1 MQTYQAIQRNAR
13 ISPRKAGLSA
23 TLIRGKRVEEA
34 LNILAFEHRRGS
46 TMLRKVLESA
56 VANAANIGG
65 IDPMDLT
72 VTDARVD
79 GAFIIKRIRP
89 QARGRAHRRY
99 KRCSHIQVAVG
110 IKPTVAK
117 PKFEKKQK
125 AAAKPKSDKSKA
137 DKPADQKAT

>member
-1 MQTYQAIQRNAR
+1 MQTYHAIQRNAR

-46 TMLRKVLESA
+46 TMIRKVLESA
-56 VANAANIGG
+56 VANAANVGG

-99 KRCSHIQVAVG
+99 KRCSHIAVSVA
-110 IKPTVAK
+110 IKPKAAVAPRPAKAEKAAKAK
-117 PKFEKKQK
+117 PAVKK
-125 AAAKPKSDKSKA
+125 AN
-137 DKPADQKAT
+137 